1 MEQTDLSTLFES
13 AIESEIEAN
22 AFYKDAAEKVADPS
36 VKAILEQLASEE
48 KGHEALLRKMQSDPS
63 LSVKFNAPQDWKV
76 AESVEASPPLTTSL
90 APADAFALA
99 MKKEQAAVEFY
110 SRLAEW
116 ATEGELRSAYENL
129 ANMERGH
136 KSRLEKL
143 YVDVGFPEAF

>member
-1 MEQTDLSTLFES
+1 MEQTDLSALFES

-48 KGHEALLRKMQSDPS
+48 KGHEALLRKMQSDP
-63 LSVKFNAPQDWKV
+63 
-76 AESVEASPPLTTSL
+76 ESVEASPPLTTSL

-116 ATEGELRSAYENL
+116 ATEGELRAAYENL

-136 KSRLEKL
+136 KSRLEQL